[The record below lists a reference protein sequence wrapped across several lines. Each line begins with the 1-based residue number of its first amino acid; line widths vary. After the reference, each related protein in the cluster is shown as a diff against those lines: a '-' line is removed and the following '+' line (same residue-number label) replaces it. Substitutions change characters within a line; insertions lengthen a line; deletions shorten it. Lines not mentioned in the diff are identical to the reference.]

1 MANVMSNPGTVV
13 LEKLSDEIISK
24 YNCRKPKDHSSLK
37 LAMECYSTNLKVSLL
52 KLSPS
57 KIGATI
63 KETESDSDDEVIIS
77 KRPVSPQTSEDTMEE
92 SLFKYLNDDEEI
104 ILKEPKLELSP
115 LSVSLTS
122 KRSRSTSPASSY
134 SSSQSKIEN
143 FQDRKR
149 LRKTSVSP
157 IPSNRQVLTTRFE
170 SNKNSATDEKN
181 NSLESDKKA
190 ALKNQLQ
197 NGSSTSKTA
206 SDSGRQTRRKIGPAS
221 KLKKREISQK

>member
-57 KIGATI
+57 KIGETI

-77 KRPVSPQTSEDTMEE
+77 KRPTSPQTSEDTMEE
-92 SLFKYLNDDEEI
+92 SLFKYLNDDDEI

-181 NSLESDKKA
+181 SLESDKKA
-190 ALKNQLQ
+190 ALKNLQ
-197 NGSSTSKTA
+197 NGSTSKTA

-221 KLKKREISQK
+221 KQKREISQK